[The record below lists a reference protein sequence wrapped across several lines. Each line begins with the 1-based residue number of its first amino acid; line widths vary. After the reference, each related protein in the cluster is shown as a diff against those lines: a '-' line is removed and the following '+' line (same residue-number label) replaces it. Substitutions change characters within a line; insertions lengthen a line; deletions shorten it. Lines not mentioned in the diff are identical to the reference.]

1 MSETEIPPLPNKFR
15 ETISDFA
22 NDLSLTFPEF
32 SELWNVWTDATTT
45 EIEFRQ
51 LFLHCLTVYPERFFD
66 IIHQNEEIFAET
78 SEVNTHFLPNVE
90 FKHLYHC
97 DGVSPK
103 TREVIWKYLQV
114 ILFLL
119 VGSVQDKINFGE
131 AMNMFDTMNQGDLH
145 EKLKDVMSGV
155 SEFFST
161 MEEKINSGSKQRKAK
176 DPNASSENAD
186 DSDSESE
193 AESDQEAPFDPKKMG
208 LPNPEDLYNHLQG
221 LFNGKIGG
229 LAKEIAEDIGQDIA
243 DSFGDDI
250 QNVKSTKDVLSKLM
264 QNPEKIGGLVKS
276 VGEKINQKM
285 ESGDISRDDIM
296 SEAGELMRKM
306 KEMGGA
312 DQFTNMFKSMA
323 KGMGVSIPKGAQ
335 INTNALVQMEKTSS
349 ARDRLKARAQAKQ
362 QQRLIQQMMEQAK
375 IQQQADEYA
384 KFMSSSAGQSF
395 LQETQ
400 GASHYN
406 YHVEGVEKQE
416 RSVAPPPAI
425 DGEESEKIS
434 ASKKKRMKQKAKKE
448 AAGLKSSDSVPTP
461 TYAEEPS
468 T

>member
-1 MSETEIPPLPNKFR
+1 MSEEIPPLPDKFR

-32 SELWNVWTDATTT
+32 SILWSVWSDPNTTDM
-45 EIEFRQ
+45 EFKQ
-51 LFLHCLTVYPERFFD
+51 LFLHCLSVYPERFFD
-66 IIHQNEEIFAET
+66 IIHQNEDIFAET
-78 SEVNTHFLPNVE
+78 SEVNTYFLPNVE
-90 FKHLYHC
+90 FKQLYHC
-97 DGVSPK
+97 EGVSPK

-131 AMNMFDTMNQGDLH
+131 AMNMFDNMNQGDLH
-145 EKLKDVMSGV
+145 EKLKDVMTGV
-155 SEFFST
+155 SDFFST
-161 MEEKINSGSKQRKAK
+161 MEQNLNTSAKRERKAK
-176 DPNASSENAD
+176 QSTSENDSDDKKSED

-193 AESDQEAPFDPKKMG
+193 EEEEGASPFDPKKMG

-250 QNVKSTKDVLSKLM
+250 ENVKSTKDVLSKLM
-264 QNPEKIGGLVKS
+264 QNPERIGGLVKS

-296 SEAGELMRKM
+296 SEAGDLMRKM

-323 KGMGVSIPKGAQ
+323 KGMGVPMPKGAQ
-335 INTNALVQMEKTSS
+335 INTNALVQMEKTMN

-362 QQRLIQQMMEQAK
+362 QQKLIQQMMEQAK
-375 IQQQADEYA
+375 MQQQVEEYQ
-384 KFMSSSAGQSF
+384 KFISTTEGQSF
-395 LQETQ
+395 LLQTQ
-400 GASHYN
+400 TPNYYN
-406 YHVEGVEKQE
+406 YEIDGVEKQE
-416 RSVAPPPAI
+416 RSVAPPSS
-425 DGEESEKIS
+425 GEEKIS
-434 ASKKKRMKQKAKKE
+434 ASKKKRMKQKAKKQATD
-448 AAGLKSSDSVPTP
+448 AAETETDVSVSSK
-461 TYAEEPS
+461 
-468 T
+468 